1 MKRDRMIF
9 NRDGYLRQSS
19 RLRAWGWLLFLGGIT
34 MLVVDATTAE
44 SKQKIAEYGF
54 ENHGLVIFDSERR
67 VRKKMDGHKWTE
79 PQIRTALSEV
89 LLPR

>member
-1 MKRDRMIF
+1 MNGLDKEYGDALQC
-9 NRDGYLRQSS
+9 D
-19 RLRAWGWLLFLGGIT
+19 
-34 MLVVDATTAE
+34 VVDATTAE

-54 ENHGLVIFDSERR
+54 ENHGLVIFDSDRR

-79 PQIRTALSEV
+79 SQIRAALSEV